1 MRADVSGSVPPSLKK
16 ETGHLKVLYND
27 FGIVSN
33 KEMKGCEMNGDA
45 SQLTIF
51 GCMKEVLDRSD
62 VVDHDLDR

>member
-16 ETGHLKVLYND
+16 ETGHLKVLYN
-27 FGIVSN
+27 
-33 KEMKGCEMNGDA
+33 E
-45 SQLTIF
+45 IF